1 MQSIVFKQRYKPL
14 GIPTTPVLNQKH
26 LEYIATRRGAV
37 KNPGC
42 GFGLWGCGPGKYE
55 PENIQSLDEVKKLM
69 GKVSKRRT
77 VYRVVLSVDDETAK
91 AKGMYSRSTWETLME
106 ERIKYLA
113 QAMNIRAKN
122 FCWYASMHYKKG
134 HPHVH
139 VMYWD
144 NGNDPR
150 VEHIPPAR
158 FEKISESVRA
168 GFNGGI
174 FREELREQQ
183 KIQQETVRTLRFD
196 LREWF
201 TQSNAYE
208 ALNLDRV
215 SNQRLDMLCEEF
227 ADLVKISPNKGS
239 LKYSYLS
246 PDFKK
251 KVDSFV
257 EKIFEIPQ
265 LSAQRNMYRKASA
278 EICSLYGNGAKAT
291 AENLGKAEKT
301 LNKAMAN
308 ETLAAIR
315 NCLREMKAE
324 YAQAAATYEEHE
336 VRQELK
342 DMALKLLRADT
353 QYEALLKKLPKW
365 RTPFSAWKP
374 EDQKQ
379 YHMVRANVWSDK
391 RMQSLRSEYVKVH
404 GLNPEETERLWK
416 QWGDDLSGILY
427 SNLREQMG
435 YDTQLFMCSM
445 TELLIESM
453 RTVSQNRHQT
463 AHQLHGL
470 KRRRG
475 DLSREERAERKK
487 RLEQAGSWEQ
497 EL

>member
-1 MQSIVFKQRYKPL
+1 
-14 GIPTTPVLNQKH
+14 
-26 LEYIATRRGAV
+26 
-37 KNPGC
+37 
-42 GFGLWGCGPGKYE
+42 
-55 PENIQSLDEVKKLM
+55 
-69 GKVSKRRT
+69 
-77 VYRVVLSVDDETAK
+77 
-91 AKGMYSRSTWETLME
+91 
-106 ERIKYLA
+106 
-113 QAMNIRAKN
+113 
-122 FCWYASMHYKKG
+122 
-134 HPHVH
+134 
-139 VMYWD
+139 
-144 NGNDPR
+144 
-150 VEHIPPAR
+150 
-158 FEKISESVRA
+158 
-168 GFNGGI
+168 
-174 FREELREQQ
+174 
-183 KIQQETVRTLRFD
+183 
-196 LREWF
+196 
-201 TQSNAYE
+201 
-208 ALNLDRV
+208 
-215 SNQRLDMLCEEF
+215 
-227 ADLVKISPNKGS
+227 
-239 LKYSYLS
+239 
-246 PDFKK
+246 
-251 KVDSFV
+251 
-257 EKIFEIPQ
+257 
-265 LSAQRNMYRKASA
+265 
-278 EICSLYGNGAKAT
+278 
-291 AENLGKAEKT
+291 
-301 LNKAMAN
+301 MAN

-391 RMQSLRSEYVKVH
+391 RMQSLRAEYVKVH